1 MAAKG
6 ILDVLAASGEITI
19 QEAAEIRKIARSK
32 NISIEAELLE
42 RGLDEQKVLRA
53 KGEALGIPTIFL
65 GGKKVPFDLLKTIPE
80 ESARHYQFVPIN
92 SENGMISI
100 GMVDPENIEAKE
112 ALKFIA
118 TRLNQPFKVFLISR
132 RDLAGVLD
140 EYKGIS
146 GEVTKV
152 LGELETALSEEAVLQ
167 SGLIRKGVRAGI
179 RDELGAES
187 ALVEEAPITKMVAVI
202 LRHATEGRASDIHIE
217 PGREQLRVRFRV
229 DGVLHTSLFLPM
241 KAHDAILSRVKIL
254 TNLQLDEKRKP
265 QDGRFSA
272 KIGGREIDFRV
283 STFPTYFGEKAAIR
297 ILDPETGIKTLDDLG
312 FSEDHGGAVKKS
324 LEKPYGLILLTGP
337 TGSGKST
344 TLYAMLQSLNEDR
357 WNIVS
362 LEDPVEYSIV
372 GINQSQVK
380 PEIGYDFAEGLRHI
394 LRQDPDVI
402 MVGEIRDKETAQ
414 LAIHAALTGHLVLST
429 LHTNTAPGVIPR
441 LIDMGVDPYLIAP
454 TLVMAIGQRLVRTL
468 CEDSKE
474 EVPLEGKVKET
485 ILKEL
490 EAMPEAARRKI
501 KLPRVIYKPKI
512 SPTCPKGSSGR
523 IAIFEVLEMT
533 KNLEHLV
540 LERASETVIGEEAK
554 KQGMLTLRQDGLM
567 RVLEG
572 KIGLEELLEVI

>member
-1 MAAKG
+1 M
-6 ILDVLAASGEITI
+6 
-19 QEAAEIRKIARSK
+19 
-32 NISIEAELLE
+32 
-42 RGLDEQKVLRA
+42 
-53 KGEALGIPTIFL
+53 
-65 GGKKVPFDLLKTIPE
+65 
-80 ESARHYQFVPIN
+80 
-92 SENGMISI
+92 
-100 GMVDPENIEAKE
+100 
-112 ALKFIA
+112 
-118 TRLNQPFKVFLISR
+118 
-132 RDLAGVLD
+132 
-140 EYKGIS
+140 
-146 GEVTKV
+146 TKV

-441 LIDMGVDPYLIAP
+441 LIDMGFDPYLIAP

-512 SPTCPKGSSGR
+512 SLTCPKGSSGR

-533 KNLEHLV
+533 KNLEAEEGGESNFSLRS
-540 LERASETVIGEEAK
+540 LAS
-554 KQGMLTLRQDGLM
+554 
-567 RVLEG
+567 
-572 KIGLEELLEVI
+572 